1 MFRNNF
7 RFLIVL
13 SIVAVAL
20 TVAPVC
26 ATTIQ
31 TYTDLASWQAATS
44 PLLLMD
50 FENGSLGNA
59 SAQFSGMGGGSLF
72 VQDTNAFSWMNFGT
86 GKAAAIVVQ
95 SLTPIQYIHVDLFT
109 PVTAFAL
116 NVFTANPNALSFTIK
131 YNGTSS
137 YAVPTPAS
145 GTPAFFGV
153 TSDTLITSIDLTL
166 QGPSVGAYEFVDNF
180 RTGTAM
186 AQDTQAPEAATFLL
200 IGSGLI
206 GLMALRKRIMKNR
219 PERRP
224 LQNNPVLNAC

>member
-1 MFRNNF
+1 MFRNTY

-13 SIVAVAL
+13 SIVALAL
-20 TVAPVC
+20 TVAPAC

-59 SAQFSGMGGGSLF
+59 SVQFSGVSGSLF
-72 VQDTNAFSWMNFGT
+72 VQDTTAASWMNFGT
-86 GKAAAIVVQ
+86 GKAAAIIMQ
-95 SLTPIQYIHVDLFT
+95 SLSPIPYIHIVLNT

-116 NVFTANPNALSFTIK
+116 NAFTANPNAVSFTIT

-137 YAVPTPAS
+137 YTVPTPAS
-145 GTPAFFGV
+145 TTPAFFGL
-153 TSDTLITSIDLTL
+153 TSDTLITSIDLKL
-166 QGPSVGAYEFVDNF
+166 QGPPQGTYEFVDNF
-180 RTGTAM
+180 RTRTAM

-200 IGSGLI
+200 IGSGLC
-206 GLMALRKRIMKNR
+206 GLMALRKRIMKS
-219 PERRP
+219 
-224 LQNNPVLNAC
+224 

>member
-7 RFLIVL
+7 RFLMVL
-13 SIVAVAL
+13 SIVALAL
-20 TVAPVC
+20 TVAPAC

-44 PLLLMD
+44 PLLFMD

-59 SAQFSGMGGGSLF
+59 AVQFSGLNGGSLY
-72 VQDTNAFSWMNFGT
+72 VQDTTAASWMNFGT
-86 GKAAAIVVQ
+86 GKAAAVIVQ
-95 SLTPIQYIHVDLFT
+95 SLTPIPYIHIVLNT

-116 NVFTANPNALSFTIK
+116 NAFTANPNALSFTVT

-137 YAVPTPAS
+137 YTVPTPAS
-145 GTPAFFGV
+145 GTPAFFGL

-166 QGPSVGAYEFVDNF
+166 QGPSVGTYELVDNF
-180 RTGTAM
+180 RTGTAT
-186 AQDTQAPEAATFLL
+186 AQAPEAATFLL

-206 GLMALRKRIMKNR
+206 GIMALRKRIMKNR

-224 LQNNPVLNAC
+224 LQSDPVLSSC